1 MYSFWVFFLIM
12 GIRNLQYFDRRP
24 DKCWLPIKFFMRMFF
39 TLNRATKKSK
49 RICAP
54 SCVSKVWVILTL
66 EIQQWLQK
74 VCLEELTLE
83 YPIFFRRLL
92 VFKNIKILERTRL
105 FGKLPFLVPIIPFLT
120 FKTFVHVSILF
131 LCNCYSFLCNSY
143 SSIFGLWA
151 IMTK

>member
-1 MYSFWVFFLIM
+1 MYSFWVFFPHNGYQEFAVFWWKDI
-12 GIRNLQYFDRRP
+12 
-24 DKCWLPIKFFMRMFF
+24 CWLPIKFFMRKFF

-49 RICAP
+49 RILAP
-54 SCVSKVWVILTL
+54 SCVSKVWVILTS

-92 VFKNIKILERTRL
+92 VFKDINILERTRL

-131 LCNCYSFLCNSY
+131 LRNCYSFLCNSY
-143 SSIFGLWA
+143 SSIFGLGA